1 MVGLNRSTVLKER
14 LSGVEGCGQYLAE
27 GLSGVQIWLQMMK
40 WTKRDQLK
48 CYPLRRG
55 LPLHPGFPTQTFHK
69 NATSPGVVKKLFPV
83 SSIALSAVEQS
94 PLPTS
99 STASLE
105 PVLRSL
111 SQKRQERQADAR
123 STEHGLQNV
132 FLSIIPTH
140 WDQNIELVSILKTT
154 SRSAWLFKSWIVT
167 WTSNLKSC
175 KDKIFQLR
183 A

>member
-69 NATSPGVVKKLFPV
+69 TLPPRAWWRNSSPYLALPSLLWSNPLCPHPQQHLLNLCWDPSHRNGKNARLTPGPRSMVCKTSFFLLYLHTG
-83 SSIALSAVEQS
+83 IRILS
-94 PLPTS
+94 
-99 STASLE
+99 
-105 PVLRSL
+105 
-111 SQKRQERQADAR
+111 
-123 STEHGLQNV
+123 
-132 FLSIIPTH
+132 
-140 WDQNIELVSILKTT
+140 
-154 SRSAWLFKSWIVT
+154 
-167 WTSNLKSC
+167 
-175 KDKIFQLR
+175 
-183 A
+183 